1 MASYIPHTAEDVEEM
16 LLALGLTSVDAL
28 FADIPEHLRLP
39 GGLDLPGGLSEK
51 TVWEE
56 VKALAQRNRTAS
68 DQYICFLGAGAYQH
82 YRPQAV
88 SHILAR
94 SEFYTSYT
102 PYQPEIS
109 QGTLQA
115 IFEYQT
121 MICELTALDA
131 ANASLYDGATAVTE
145 AALLAVRATG
155 RKKVLVSRL
164 LHPDY
169 RETMAT
175 YLLKQGLEMMEMP
188 DEGGLTSPAHA
199 ERLISRDTAGVVVA
213 SPNFFGG
220 IEPLA
225 EWAALAHGA
234 GALLIACVD
243 PVSLGVLASP
253 GELGAD
259 VAVGEG
265 QGLGLPLSFGGPY
278 LGFMAV
284 KEKYL
289 RRMPG
294 RICGKT
300 RDAQGRTGY
309 VLTLQG
315 REQHI
320 RREKAGSNICSNQ
333 ALCALAAAVY
343 LALLGPSG
351 LAEVGRQC
359 LAGSAYA
366 KTRLTQIPGV
376 TLPFDMPTFKEFVV
390 RTDEDP
396 DKINARLWQ
405 TGILGGLNLSRFY
418 QDMSNHILLCVT
430 EMRSRAEIDKLIR
443 VWEGQGNER

>member
-1 MASYIPHTAEDVEEM
+1 MTPYIPHTTEDVQEM
-16 LLALGLTSVDAL
+16 LRFLGVVSVDAL
-28 FADIPEHLRLP
+28 FDDIPEHLRLP
-39 GGLDLPGGLSEK
+39 GGLDLPAGLPEK

-56 VKALAQRNRTAS
+56 VAALAQRNRTVS
-68 DQYICFLGAGAYQH
+68 EQYLCFRGAGAYQH
-82 YRPQAV
+82 YRPRAV
-88 SHILAR
+88 GHILAR

-121 MICELTALDA
+121 MICELTGLDA

-145 AALLAVRATG
+145 AALLAIRSTG
-155 RKKVLVSRL
+155 RKTVLVSRL
-164 LHPDY
+164 LHPEY
-169 RETMAT
+169 RETMDT
-175 YLLKQGLEMMEMP
+175 YLRRQGLEMTEIP
-188 DEGGLTSPAHA
+188 YEDGLTSLNQA
-199 ERLISRDTAGVVVA
+199 ERLINRDTAGVVVA
-213 SPNFFGG
+213 NPNFFGG
-220 IEPLA
+220 IESLE
-225 EWAALAHGA
+225 EWGALAHQA
-234 GALLIACVD
+234 GALLIACID
-243 PVSLGVLASP
+243 PVSLGILASP

-284 KEKYL
+284 REKYL

-294 RICGKT
+294 RICGRT
-300 RDAQGRTGY
+300 RDARGREGY
-309 VLTLQG
+309 VLTLQA

-333 ALCALAAAVY
+333 ALCALAAAVH

-359 LAGSAYA
+359 LAKSAYA
-366 KTRLTQIPGV
+366 KTRLAQIPGV
-376 TLPFDMPTFKEFVV
+376 TLPFHVPTFKEFVV
-390 RTDEDP
+390 QTDEQP
-396 DKINARLWQ
+396 DKVNARLGEA
-405 TGILGGLNLSRFY
+405 GILGGLDLSRFY
-418 QDMSNHILLCVT
+418 PELPNHILMCVT
-430 EMRSRAEIDKLIR
+430 EMRSRPEIDRLVR
-443 VWEGQGNER
+443 VWEGRDNGK